1 MRTLVCRIYLQPE
14 RVSLH
19 NRSKRSLQS
28 LIPLAGFLAM
38 FSTFSFLSSSVTS
51 LSFEF
56 TRLGLNDPKIILEGD
71 ASCTGVDIQL
81 TVNGPDMTMINSTGR
96 VRYVDLLHLWDKDS
110 GKVTNFSTHFSF
122 VIDSQNSTP
131 HADGLA
137 FFLAPSDFPLPRTG
151 GGQGLGLLTLNRAN
165 QPFNSSSEHF
175 VAVEF
180 DAWSNCILDGKQN
193 DAWISYNS
201 ISKILQVNFTGYK
214 NNTKILQNLSYR
226 IDLSNYLPEWVT
238 FGISAATGLYYEIHT
253 LRNWNFSSDLQIN
266 SSPARPNQTLAPP
279 PLDQPVQE
287 PDKKNTTGLVV
298 GLSIGFL
305 VLLLG
310 VGLLW
315 FGVKRMCN
323 GEKEEDEEG
332 TLFDPTLEDEFA
344 RGTGPRRFSY
354 FELARA
360 TNNFSEEE
368 KLGEG
373 GFGGVYKGYL
383 RELGD
388 YVAIK
393 RVSRGSEQG
402 EKEYAS
408 EVRIISRLRHRNLV
422 QLMGWCHEKRELL
435 LVYELMSE
443 GSLYTHLFKSKD
455 PLIWN
460 VRYKIAQGLASA
472 LLYLHEG
479 WEQCVLH
486 RDIKSSNIMLDSSF
500 NAKLGDFGLA
510 RLVDHAKGSQ
520 TTMLAGTMGYM
531 APECAT
537 TGQATKESDIYSFGM
552 VMLEIACGRKPIIPV
567 QEGPPIRLVELVWDL
582 FGTGQLCK
590 AVDPRLG
597 NDFDE
602 QEMECL
608 IVVGLW
614 CAHPDSGL
622 RPSIRQVNHV
632 LNFEAPFPTLPP
644 KMPVPSYRVPL
655 PVPVPVPVPVVCSA
669 LASSSASSTAFEIGK
684 PEYPSSYSNKTDSS
698 KLTAASAASSPSQT
712 PIKLW
717 AVAWCLPLSI
727 RQAKHAL
734 SFCSSISY
742 SSSKNAWTIIS
753 CSITCGVKRF
763 GFFLCKL
770 TAFDIGY
777 PITRQAAAIK
787 LTLHLHLN
795 HFCTLKRPGF

>member
-1 MRTLVCRIYLQPE
+1 
-14 RVSLH
+14 
-19 NRSKRSLQS
+19 
-28 LIPLAGFLAM
+28 M

-56 TRLGLNDPKIILEGD
+56 TNFSLNDPKIILEGD
-71 ASCTGVDIQL
+71 ASRTGSDIQL
-81 TVNGPDMTMINSTGR
+81 TVNRLDKTEENSTGR
-96 VRYVDLLHLWDKDS
+96 VRYGDLLHLWDKAS
-110 GKVTNFSTHFSF
+110 EKVTNFSTHFSF

-137 FFLAPSDFPLPRTG
+137 FFLAPSDFPLPRAG
-151 GGQGLGLLTLNRAN
+151 GGQGLGLLTLNRAD
-165 QPFNSSSEHF
+165 QPFNLSSEHF

-180 DAWSNCILDGKQN
+180 DTWSNWYWGWDPPGEHVGIDLSSMLSVASVSWMSSILDGKQI
-193 DAWISYNS
+193 DAWISYDS
-201 ISKILQVNFTGYK
+201 ISKILQVNFTGYQ
-214 NNTKILQNLSYR
+214 NNTKLLQNLSYP

-238 FGISAATGLYYEIHT
+238 FGISAATGIYYEIHT
-253 LRNWNFSSDLQIN
+253 LRSWNFSSDLQIDT
-266 SSPARPNQTLAPP
+266 SPALSTIKP
-279 PLDQPVQE
+279 PVQE
-287 PDKKNTTGLVV
+287 PGKKNTAGLV
-298 GLSIGFL
+298 
-305 VLLLG
+305 
-310 VGLLW
+310 

-323 GEKEEDEEG
+323 GEKEKG

-344 RGTGPRRFSY
+344 RGTGPRRFFY
-354 FELARA
+354 NELARA

-383 RELGD
+383 RDLGD

-443 GSLYTHLFKSKD
+443 GSLYTHLFKGKD
-455 PLIWN
+455 PLSWD
-460 VRYKIAQGLASA
+460 VRYKIAQALASA

-486 RDIKSSNIMLDSSF
+486 RDIKSSNIMLDSNF

-531 APECAT
+531 APECVT
-537 TGQATKESDIYSFGM
+537 TGQATKESDIYSFGV

-567 QEGPPIRLVELVWDL
+567 QEGPPISLVELVWDL
-582 FGTGQLCK
+582 FGRGK
-590 AVDPRLG
+590 VWEAVDPRLG
-597 NDFDE
+597 DDFGE
-602 QEMECL
+602 QEMERL

-614 CAHPDSGL
+614 CAHPDSTL
-622 RPSIRQVNHV
+622 RPSIRQANHV

-644 KMPVPSYRVPL
+644 RMPVMSHHVPSPAPIVSR
-655 PVPVPVPVPVVCSA
+655 A
-669 LASSSASSTAFEIGK
+669 LASSSASSTAFEIGQ
-684 PEYPSSYSNKTDSS
+684 PQHGNNTDS
-698 KLTAASAASSPSQT
+698 L
-712 PIKLW
+712 
-717 AVAWCLPLSI
+717 
-727 RQAKHAL
+727 
-734 SFCSSISY
+734 
-742 SSSKNAWTIIS
+742 
-753 CSITCGVKRF
+753 
-763 GFFLCKL
+763 
-770 TAFDIGY
+770 
-777 PITRQAAAIK
+777 
-787 LTLHLHLN
+787 
-795 HFCTLKRPGF
+795 

>member
-1 MRTLVCRIYLQPE
+1 M
-14 RVSLH
+14 SLNH
-19 NRSKRSLQS
+19 RSKRSLHS
-28 LIPLAGFLAM
+28 LIHLAGFLAM
-38 FSTFSFLSSSVTS
+38 FSTLSFLTSSVTS

-56 TRLGLNDPKIILEGD
+56 TRFSPNDQRIIFEGD
-71 ASCTGVDIQL
+71 AYFTYTDIQL
-81 TVNGPDMTMINSTGR
+81 TAKQRDMTANGSTGR
-96 VRYVDLLHLWDKDS
+96 VRYSDLLHLWDKGS

-131 HADGLA
+131 HADGFA
-137 FFLAPSDFPLPRTG
+137 FFLAPSDFPLPKMQEG
-151 GGQGLGLLTLNRAN
+151 LGLGLLSSNG
-165 QPFNSSSEHF
+165 PFDSPSKPF
-175 VAVEF
+175 VAIEF
-180 DAWSNCILDGKQN
+180 DTWFNREGDPPGDHVGIDVSSLLSVANVSWLSSILDGKQN

-201 ISKILQVNFTGYK
+201 ISKILQVNFTGYQ
-214 NNTKILQNLSYR
+214 NNMKILQNLSYP
-226 IDLSNYLPEWVT
+226 IDLSQYLPEWVT
-238 FGISAATGLYYEIHT
+238 FGFSAATGAYFEIHT
-253 LRNWNFSSDLQIN
+253 LSSWNFSSDLQIDA
-266 SSPARPNQTLAPP
+266 SPALAPKKPNPALAPP
-279 PLDQPVQE
+279 PLDHPFQE
-287 PDKKNTTGLVV
+287 PGKKNTTGLVV
-298 GLSIGFL
+298 ELSVGFL

-323 GEKEEDEEG
+323 GEKEEG
-332 TLFDPTLEDEFA
+332 STLSDPILEDEFA
-344 RGTGPRRFSY
+344 RGTGPSRFSY
-354 FELARA
+354 NELVRA

-383 RELGD
+383 RELGS
-388 YVAIK
+388 YVAVK

-443 GSLYTHLFKSKD
+443 DSLYTHLFKGND
-455 PLIWN
+455 PLSWD

-486 RDIKSSNIMLDSSF
+486 RDIKSSNILLDSNF

-531 APECAT
+531 APECTT

-552 VMLEIACGRKPIIPV
+552 VMLEIASGRKPIIPV
-567 QEGPPIRLVELVWDL
+567 QEGTPIRLVELVWDL
-582 FGTGQLCK
+582 FGTGK
-590 AVDPRLG
+590 VWEAVDPRLG

-602 QEMECL
+602 RQMECL

-614 CAHPDSGL
+614 CAHPDSSL
-622 RPSIRQVNHV
+622 RPSIRQANHV

-644 KMPVPSYRVPL
+644 RMPVPSYLVPS
-655 PVPVPVPVPVVCSA
+655 PAPVV
-669 LASSSASSTAFEIGK
+669 SSVFLTPRGPI
-684 PEYPSSYSNKTDSS
+684 SNKETLSLTKSRS
-698 KLTAASAASSPSQT
+698 KLALPYIARPVIAPFQFLIAQMRCKVRLMLARLSMAKSQT
-712 PIKLW
+712 YDEKL
-717 AVAWCLPLSI
+717 
-727 RQAKHAL
+727 
-734 SFCSSISY
+734 
-742 SSSKNAWTIIS
+742 
-753 CSITCGVKRF
+753 
-763 GFFLCKL
+763 
-770 TAFDIGY
+770 
-777 PITRQAAAIK
+777 
-787 LTLHLHLN
+787 
-795 HFCTLKRPGF
+795 